1 MKKNLWKIMAALVI
15 VALPFVVASCGS
27 DEEEG
32 PKTYTYSWLLQNTTL
47 SSSAT
52 TAQRQAALVAEEA
65 VNALF
70 AAGFTQRGFKVNA
83 TAQTFSVETEDEAS
97 VWDGYAKRAV
107 STVKGTD
114 DLAIAVEVLPSNA
127 KIVVKRGSK
136 VLVDEKLRN

>member
-1 MKKNLWKIMAALVI
+1 MAALVI

-27 DEEEG
+27 DEDEG
-32 PKTYTYSWLLQNTTL
+32 PKTYNYSWLLQNTQL
-47 SSSAT
+47 GSSAT
-52 TAQRQAALVAEEA
+52 TAERQAALVAEEA

-83 TAQTFSVETEDEAS
+83 SAQTFTVETEEDAS
-97 VWDGYAKRAV
+97 VWDSYVKRAV

-114 DLAIAVEVLPSNA
+114 ELAIAVMALPSNA

-136 VLVDEKLRN
+136 VLVDEKLHN